1 MGDTRSKVSHKKMK
15 IVKHFR
21 KLTHK
26 TMMGRERYLRYRTD
40 KIKHSLWL
48 KTRKSN
54 TNFITEYDNYILK
67 KLQPGKTA
75 IFNSTGY
82 SLEHCIEDLTVIEEQ
97 PIVKKFYP
105 KAIIVN
111 DRNDIAHMF
120 PNYFDNFVITNNRSD
135 SWVKADIL
143 CSYMAE
149 YRKSMKNDCLF
160 FYSMRDTMFTVP
172 PFNRLKVNHYDLF
185 VDLAQKIEKVGFKC
199 CESTIDFANGDGNEN
214 PDTTNGNIKYLF
226 KCIK

>member
-21 KLTHK
+21 ELTHK

-120 PNYFDNFVITNNRSD
+120 PNYFDNLSLIH
-135 SWVKADIL
+135 I
-143 CSYMAE
+143 
-149 YRKSMKNDCLF
+149 
-160 FYSMRDTMFTVP
+160 
-172 PFNRLKVNHYDLF
+172 
-185 VDLAQKIEKVGFKC
+185 
-199 CESTIDFANGDGNEN
+199 
-214 PDTTNGNIKYLF
+214 
-226 KCIK
+226 